1 MSSFRLIITMSA
13 RIDIENSA
21 EWYSLQKDN
30 LERDFLQE
38 IENTINNIASNPYQY
53 FQILKNIRRA
63 NVNRFPFSIFF
74 SILGNEIIIFS
85 VFHQSRNPLKWKE
98 KLKDLNI

>member
-1 MSSFRLIITMSA
+1 MSSFRLIITMPA
-13 RIDIENSA
+13 RVDIENSA
-21 EWYSLQKDN
+21 EWYSLQNDN

-38 IENTINNIASNPYQY
+38 IEKTINNIALNPYQH

-63 NVNRFPFSIFF
+63 NVNRFPFSMFF
-74 SILGNEIIIFS
+74 SILGNEIKIFS